1 MGLVDPCR
9 AFWIDALRIPPR
21 SLRET
26 ILWELQ
32 TYYHLARDVVLER
45 CRVASGNIAA
55 AWRRADPRQ
64 PAAVDAFYRQPLDY
78 AFELLWWHSFGPRD
92 RTFLSLL
99 PGALAAYRH
108 GARRVLD
115 FGGGVGSHALVLAA
129 MGYEVTLADISG
141 ELLDLAEWR
150 ARIRTR
156 PVRIVH
162 LDRQRLEDVYDV
174 IVAADVLEHLTAPA
188 NTLMELCRRL
198 RHGGFLFVSM
208 PRGPS
213 SYVPQHI
220 SFWGE
225 QLIVDSGL
233 RMLMRFPGD
242 AVFMRKTG
250 DVRAH
255 GAPPRFAPATLPR
268 VRRQLIPS
276 ISPGLWWQQMVRWH
290 GILRGDPIGGAR

>member
-9 AFWIDALRIPPR
+9 ASWIDALRIPPR

-45 CRVASGNIAA
+45 CRLASGRIAA
-55 AWRRADPRQ
+55 AWRRADPRL
-64 PAAVDAFYRQPLDY
+64 PAAVDAFYRQRLDY
-78 AFELLWWHSFGPRD
+78 AFELLWWHSVGPRD

-141 ELLDLAEWR
+141 ELLELGEWR
-150 ARIRTR
+150 ARIRNR

-162 LDRQRLEDVYDV
+162 LDRQGLEDVYDV

-188 NTLMELCRRL
+188 DTLMELCSRL

-208 PRGPS
+208 PHGPS
-213 SYVPQHI
+213 SSAPQHI

-233 RMLMRFPGD
+233 RTVMRFPGD
-242 AVFMRKTG
+242 AIFMSKTG
-250 DVRAH
+250 TVRAH
-255 GAPPRFAPATLPR
+255 GGPPRFAPAMPPR
-268 VRRQLIPS
+268 ARRQLIPS
-276 ISPGLWWQQMVRWH
+276 TSPLLWWQQTVRWYGVLNGREH
-290 GILRGDPIGGAR
+290 PDAR